1 MSTASTTEGSV
12 ETSGHF
18 PTGRERG
25 FDEISVSFKPTETK
39 LDSSRLPRS
48 TNTFPRTKKSQHV
61 CIEIPF
67 KPLDLTIFQHI
78 PFLPPSFFLPCQ
90 VFSCCILTLRI
101 FHPQMT
107 AMNKDGG
114 RSCRRGI
121 KTTSS
126 VELRLQYR
134 SLSLTRNKIK
144 NASAPVS
151 NDTLPHSP
159 SLHLR
164 EAPKS
169 ILRWCYFPVASMGL
183 EVEARTQF
191 CSAFF

>member
-1 MSTASTTEGSV
+1 MKSACLSSQQRQNLT
-12 ETSGHF
+12 HPDF
-18 PTGRERG
+18 PDQPTPSPGQRNLNTYAL
-25 FDEISVSFKPTETK
+25 KPY
-39 LDSSRLPRS
+39 
-48 TNTFPRTKKSQHV
+48 
-61 CIEIPF
+61 

>member
-1 MSTASTTEGSV
+1 MITERCIELTYLSTASTTEGSV

-90 VFSCCILTLRI
+90 VFFLLYSNTTHFPPTDDCDEQRWWSELSSRDQNDI
-101 FHPQMT
+101 FCG
-107 AMNKDGG
+107 A
-114 RSCRRGI
+114 
-121 KTTSS
+121 
-126 VELRLQYR
+126 E
-134 SLSLTRNKIK
+134 
-144 NASAPVS
+144 APVQIPF
-151 NDTLPHSP
+151 TH
-159 SLHLR
+159 
-164 EAPKS
+164 PK
-169 ILRWCYFPVASMGL
+169 
-183 EVEARTQF
+183 QD
-191 CSAFF
+191 